1 MPRTVVARVENT
13 DACWYIGSGRCLE
26 DLAAG
31 SSNAA
36 PVLGRLG
43 VCGMLM
49 FQTLTDIRTSSVQNH
64 HAQWLSQANDACSL
78 KRRKSLCLSFCDRIN
93 SPCSLQVEQ
102 ISESLCSIFVCPYF
116 VSQLFV
122 S

>member
-1 MPRTVVARVENT
+1 MEAQICIPKKKKKKKLTKPIPRTVVARVENT

-49 FQTLTDIRTSSVQNH
+49 FQTLTDIRTSSVQNR

-78 KRRKSLCLSFCDRIN
+78 KREKVPLPFFL
-93 SPCSLQVEQ
+93 
-102 ISESLCSIFVCPYF
+102 
-116 VSQLFV
+116 
-122 S
+122 